1 MVDMDLGDPRT
12 FWLTVTNIAL
22 AAVTLLCFVAV
33 GWGAVVAVLAR
44 LRRRWGFAPEPDDH
58 AFATPGLGLTM
69 ADGGRKVKD
78 RTKVS

>member
-44 LRRRWGFAPEPDDH
+44 LRRRWGLGLEPDDH

-78 RTKVS
+78 TTKP